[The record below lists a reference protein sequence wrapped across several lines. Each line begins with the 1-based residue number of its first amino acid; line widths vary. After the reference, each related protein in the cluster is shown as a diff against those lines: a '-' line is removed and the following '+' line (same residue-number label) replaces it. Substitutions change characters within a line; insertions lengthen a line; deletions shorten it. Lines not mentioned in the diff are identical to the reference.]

1 MSNLFI
7 SLLRACFGT
16 GEKGWK
22 RTDGTLPFLHL
33 GLFNGMEWNV
43 NSSQPYLYSVSQTFC
58 IPSRS
63 GGTLHSRWGKMTF
76 LSRYGMNRNKIW
88 RGVIVMYL
96 FPFHSFF
103 SKLSN
108 ILKIRKTTTLLYIPF
123 HFLIIYPFHSI
134 TFLYELPNIV

>member
-43 NSSQPYLYSVSQTFC
+43 NSHSHFC

-63 GGTLHSRWGKMTF
+63 GGTLHSCWGKMTF
-76 LSRYGMNRNKIW
+76 LSQYGMNRNKIW
-88 RGVIVMYL
+88 RGVKVMFL

-108 ILKIRKTTTLLYIPF
+108 ILKIRKITTFLYIPF

-134 TFLYELPNIV
+134 AFLYELPNIV